1 MIKEK
6 KKEIIRKTADHSAVS
21 ETKIP
26 DTNEMA
32 VERTVMAAERTL
44 MSWTRTS
51 ISLISFGFTIYK
63 FLQYMQEEGKTVI
76 SDPNGPRNFGLALIL
91 IGVLALLVASFQ
103 YRQLQKKVRPVKKYP
118 LSLSVAVAWSI
129 IALGAF
135 ALMNILFQMGPF

>member
-6 KKEIIRKTADHSAVS
+6 STEDFQENANHLVVS
-21 ETKIP
+21 KANTP
-26 DTNEMA
+26 DSNELA

-63 FLQYMQEEGKTVI
+63 FLQYMQEEGKIVI
-76 SDPNGPRNFGLALIL
+76 SEKNGPRNFGLALIL

-103 YRQLQKKVRPVKKYP
+103 YRQLQKEVRPLKKYP

-135 ALMNILFQMGPF
+135 ALMNILFHIGPF

>member
-1 MIKEK
+1 MDSQEVVNGSPSS
-6 KKEIIRKTADHSAVS
+6 TDP
-21 ETKIP
+21 IP
-26 DTNEMA
+26 DSNELA

-51 ISLISFGFTIYK
+51 LSLISFGFTIYK
-63 FLQYMQEEGKTVI
+63 FLQYMQEQDKLVI
-76 SDPNGPRNFGLALIL
+76 SDRNGPRNFGLALIL
-91 IGVLALLVASFQ
+91 IGVLALLVASIQ
-103 YRQLQKKVRPVKKYP
+103 YRQLQKVVRPVKKYP

>member
-6 KKEIIRKTADHSAVS
+6 KTVIFRKSDDHSVVS
-21 ETKIP
+21 KTKTP
-26 DTNEMA
+26 DSNELA
-32 VERTVMAAERTL
+32 VERTVMAAERAL

-63 FLQYMQEEGKTVI
+63 FLQYMQEEGKMVI
-76 SDPNGPRNFGLALIL
+76 SDKNGPRNFGLALIL
-91 IGVLALLVASFQ
+91 IGVLALLAASFQ
-103 YRQLQKKVRPVKKYP
+103 YQQLQKEVRPAKKYP